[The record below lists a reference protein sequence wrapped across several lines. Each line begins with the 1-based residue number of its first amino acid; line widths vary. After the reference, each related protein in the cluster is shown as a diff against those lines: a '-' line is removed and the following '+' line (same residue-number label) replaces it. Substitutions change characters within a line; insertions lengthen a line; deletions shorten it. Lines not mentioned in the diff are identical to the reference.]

1 MSKIPDDTKKTK
13 YNQNDPF
20 RWIDSQWEKFMTEQ
34 KELKGHI
41 KQLQD
46 DLVTCNKHFQKQKQ
60 QMENLVAIVPS
71 KLLTESVGK
80 EKYVVGSNPEQETY
94 IYESPDGGKT
104 IFKRKLGEDK
114 RELVTNWDEV
124 NKNEG

>member
-1 MSKIPDDTKKTK
+1 MI
-13 YNQNDPF
+13 
-20 RWIDSQWEKFMTEQ
+20 EQ

-94 IYESPDGGKT
+94 IYESPDGGET
-104 IFKRKLGEDK
+104 IYRRGFNDHDTPREQLDK
-114 RELVTNWDEV
+114 DGNPLSKQLNLF
-124 NKNEG
+124 

>member
-34 KELKGHI
+34 KELKAHI

-46 DLVTCNKHFQKQKQ
+46 DLVTCNKHFQEQKKN
-60 QMENLVAIVPS
+60 MEELVARVPS
-71 KLLTESVGK
+71 VYLTGTVGL
-80 EKYVVGSNPEQETY
+80 GNY

-104 IFKRKLGEDK
+104 VYRREVGDYDNKEQVDNNGNPLPQQMELFPFKA
-114 RELVTNWDEV
+114 
-124 NKNEG
+124 